1 MTVRFL
7 MIVVALAAVA
17 TYGGLVVWRAV
28 SYSQRAESHRQHLQ
42 SAESFLGESWALREW
57 HEQMRRKYEFAAS
70 HPWQATSPDPPPP
83 R

>member
-1 MTVRFL
+1 MTVRSL
-7 MIVVALAAVA
+7 MLVVALAAVT

-28 SYSQRAESHRQHLQ
+28 SYSLQAESHRQHLQ
-42 SAESFLGESWALREW
+42 SAEGFYEPPDLREW
-57 HEQMRRKYEFAAS
+57 HEQMQRKYEFAAS